1 MNEQFVKDSRLFGKT
16 YEKMINTT
24 YKIKTTEN
32 KMKSIDDLM
41 EQYAHA
47 FLQVKTHTG
56 CKFIMLAYAMM
67 LRGEM

>member
-1 MNEQFVKDSRLFGKT
+1 MNEQLIKDSRLYGMT
-16 YEKMINTT
+16 YEKMINTA
-24 YKIKTTEN
+24 YKNKITEN
-32 KMKSIDDLM
+32 KMKSIDDFM
-41 EQYAHA
+41 EQFAHA